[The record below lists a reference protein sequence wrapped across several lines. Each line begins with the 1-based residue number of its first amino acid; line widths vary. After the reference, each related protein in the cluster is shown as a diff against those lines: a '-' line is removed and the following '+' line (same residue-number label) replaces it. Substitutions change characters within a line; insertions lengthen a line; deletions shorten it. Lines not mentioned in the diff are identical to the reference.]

1 MSAGPTR
8 PKAEFDFRD
17 LLRHPHKLFG
27 YGYLY
32 FLGSVLL
39 LGALYAGNLSTIGKR
54 SAPAFVP
61 ADSSAFRTDIPFRT
75 PAVLPPV
82 DVLVAGVASDSL
94 VRRGAGLYTAN
105 CASCHGDNGGGDGP
119 AGLTLN
125 PKPRNFQSLAGW
137 TNGSKVSQ
145 IYKTLQEGIIRNGM
159 ASYSYLPP
167 ADRFAIAHYVRTFAQ
182 GQPLDAPDELRALET
197 AYQLSKGSAI
207 PGQIPVKKAAGIMLA
222 EFRPRVERLRM
233 LVSSARTDAEPGAD
247 IFRRVVVRPE
257 AVFTRFLHGPA
268 PDVRQ
273 FLLSVEKDPIAAG
286 FRASVLHLRPEE
298 WVALH
303 GYLAGATGT
312 EGGS

>member
-1 MSAGPTR
+1 MTAGPTR
-8 PKAEFDFRD
+8 PKADFDFRD
-17 LLRHPHKLFG
+17 LLRHPEKLFG

-32 FLGSVLL
+32 FLAAAMLIGVL
-39 LGALYAGNLSTIGKR
+39 YVGNLSTIGKR
-54 SAPAFVP
+54 AAPVFVP
-61 ADSSAFRTDIPFRT
+61 TDSSAFQKDIAFQT
-75 PAVLPPV
+75 PRVLPPV
-82 DVLVAGVASDSL
+82 DAMTAGVASDSL

-125 PKPRNFQSLAGW
+125 PKPRNFRSLAGW

-145 IYKTLQEGIIRNGM
+145 IYRTLEEGIVRNGM

-182 GQPLDAPDELRALET
+182 DQPMDSAGELQALET
-197 AYQLSKGSAI
+197 AYQLSKGSAVA
-207 PGQIPVKKAAGIMLA
+207 GRIPVKTATAIVLA
-222 EFRPRVERLRM
+222 EQGPRRERLRA
-233 LVSSARTDAEPGAD
+233 LISAARTDADPGAEVY
-247 IFRRVVVRPE
+247 RRVAAIPE
-257 AVFTRFLHGPA
+257 AVFVRFLTGQA
-268 PDVRQ
+268 PDVRR

-286 FRASVLHLRPEE
+286 FRTTVLHLRPEE

-303 GYLAGATGT
+303 GYLAGKTAG